1 MKTYLIFNLNDDF
14 FAINVDYVKNIM
26 KTTKITSIPK
36 TPSYIKGTID
46 YMNEPVLTIDTCQL
60 MDINKNI
67 NTYKYIIICD
77 ILFDNY
83 NKKIALLV
91 DDVNVVKD
99 IDNDQIMINNKFMN
113 NLIIGTYQD
122 EKKLIFLLNPNKIL
136 F

>member
-46 YMNEPVLTIDTCQL
+46 YMNEPILTIDTCQL
-60 MDINKNI
+60 MDISKNI

-99 IDNDQIMINNKFMN
+99 IDNNEIMINNKFMN

-122 EKKLIFLLNPNKIL
+122 EKKLIFILNPNKIL

>member
-99 IDNDQIMINNKFMN
+99 IDNNEIMINNKFMN

-122 EKKLIFLLNPNKIL
+122 EKKLIFILNPNKIL